1 MFNARLHLDVRNLM
15 LAAAGIAIAWFAFIP
30 GGSSASGKPSPEPAE
45 TAQAPGR
52 LIIVR
57 SPNIGPQIVG
67 LEIDGVQTARISY
80 NRRYDAPL
88 AAGAHVLT
96 IYPVIGGGTSSMQER
111 RLTVEPGKT
120 YLFTASWQHTGIFL
134 N

>member
-1 MFNARLHLDVRNLM
+1 M
-15 LAAAGIAIAWFAFIP
+15 LVAAGIAIVWFAFIP
-30 GGSSASGKPSPEPAE
+30 GGISASAKPSSGSAE

-57 SPNIGPQIVG
+57 SPNVGPQIVG
-67 LEIDGVQTARISY
+67 LQIDGVQTARISY

-88 AAGAHVLT
+88 AAGPHVLT
-96 IYPVIGGGTSSMQER
+96 IYPVIGGGTSSMQEK

-120 YLFTASWQHTGIFL
+120 YLLTASWQHTGIFL
-134 N
+134 H

>member
-15 LAAAGIAIAWFAFIP
+15 RAAAGIAIAWFAFIP
-30 GGSSASGKPSPEPAE
+30 GGISASGKSSPEPAE

-67 LEIDGVQTARISY
+67 LEIDGVQTAWISY

-88 AAGAHVLT
+88 AAGPHVLT
-96 IYPVIGGGTSSMQER
+96 VFPVIGGGTSSMEER
-111 RLTVEPGKT
+111 RLSVEPGKT
-120 YLFTASWQHTGIFL
+120 YLFTAAWQHTGIFL
-134 N
+134 H

>member
-1 MFNARLHLDVRNLM
+1 MP
-15 LAAAGIAIAWFAFIP
+15 AAAIAIAWFAFMP
-30 GGSSASGKPSPEPAE
+30 GSISASGKPAPEPAE
-45 TAQAPGR
+45 RAQAPGR

-88 AAGAHVLT
+88 AAGPHVLT
-96 IYPVIGGGTSSMQER
+96 VFPVIGGGTSSMTER

-120 YLFTASWQHTGIFL
+120 YVLTAAWQHTGIFL
-134 N
+134 Q

>member
-1 MFNARLHLDVRNLM
+1 MSNARFHPDGRNLV
-15 LAAAGIAIAWFAFIP
+15 LAAAGVAVAWFALMHGAI
-30 GGSSASGKPSPEPAE
+30 SASAKPASEPVE

-57 SPNIGPQIVG
+57 SPNVGPQIVG

-88 AAGAHVLT
+88 AAGPHVLT
-96 IYPVIGGGTSSMQER
+96 VFPVIGGGTSSMKER

-120 YLFTASWQHTGIFL
+120 YVFTAAWQHTGIFL
-134 N
+134 H

>member
-1 MFNARLHLDVRNLM
+1 MSNARPHLDARSLM

-30 GGSSASGKPSPEPAE
+30 GSISASGKLSSGSAE
-45 TAQAPGR
+45 RAQAPGR

-57 SPNIGPQIVG
+57 SPNVGAQIVG
-67 LEIDGVQTARISY
+67 LEIDGVQTAWISY

-88 AAGAHVLT
+88 AAGPHVLT
-96 IYPVIGGGTSSMQER
+96 IFPVIGGGTASMTER

-120 YLFTASWQHTGIFL
+120 YVLTAAWQHTGIFL
-134 N
+134 Q